1 MLNGMKSIAIG
12 FQICTL
18 VVLFGLNGGTYEVQA
33 AEITFPHYPP
43 LPESKDDEI
52 KTVIIQVGTMKKSE
66 VMKKI
71 QRLPSIKINKEYDT
85 VFEGFSVSGS
95 ERDLK
100 KLETL
105 NGIKHV
111 YPNHTYSVTVEKSV
125 PYIGAENIRSYL
137 DADDHRLT
145 GEGIKVGV
153 IDTGVDYSHPDLR
166 RNYKGGYD
174 LVDKDSDPMETKSR
188 QGMPTIHGTHVAG
201 IIAAN
206 GKIHGVAPEAEII
219 AYRALGPGGMGTSE
233 QVIAAIEKA
242 IKDKVDVINLSLG
255 NNVNGPDWPTSIA
268 LNKAVEKGIV
278 AVTSSGN
285 SGPNMWTVGSPGTA
299 SNAISVGASTPPIK
313 IPYITI
319 GIENRAVDLT
329 PMQGA
334 RDWKFEREEEIV
346 VAGLG
351 YPQDIPKRVKGKIAL
366 IERGTIPFTEK
377 AINAM
382 KKGAIGVIMY
392 NNVEGEFAGGLEI
405 DLPIPVVS
413 VSKENGQF
421 LKKNIK
427 NQPYIKT
434 NYKHVE
440 DSIADFSSRGPVTY
454 TWDIKPDVVAP
465 GVAIESTIP
474 NGYESL
480 QGTSMAA
487 PHVAGA
493 AALIKQAHPD
503 WNPDQIKAALM
514 NTAKLLMN
522 KENYYSTIEQGA
534 GRIQIDKAVKADTLI
549 YPSSFSFGL
558 FYHEDQREQK
568 EVTLTIDNQ
577 SSFEKSYSF
586 DLPKAQN
593 GLQWKLPKT
602 FTVSPKSKK
611 KITVSLDITPTVLEK
626 GIHSSWL
633 TILEEGKEIK
643 LPYIYVIEEP
653 NYPRIMGFQFGPG
666 DKPKTFRYEAYLP
679 GGAEEFGIA
688 LYDPD
693 TLRFIKF
700 LDFSTNVT
708 RGMLKRELTQEEIGV
723 EGTIKALVYVKNK
736 GKEDTI
742 EAMITIEDT
751 IVLEGE
757 R

>member
-1 MLNGMKSIAIG
+1 
-12 FQICTL
+12 
-18 VVLFGLNGGTYEVQA
+18 
-33 AEITFPHYPP
+33 
-43 LPESKDDEI
+43 
-52 KTVIIQVGTMKKSE
+52 MKKSE
-66 VMKKI
+66 VLDRLK
-71 QRLPSIKINKEYDT
+71 QLPSIKVNKEYDT
-85 VFEGFSVSGS
+85 VFEGFSVTGN
-95 ERDLK
+95 EEDLK
-100 KLETL
+100 KLTEMTSVE
-105 NGIKHV
+105 NV
-111 YPNHTYSVTVEKSV
+111 YPNQTYSVTVEKSV
-125 PYIGAENIRSYL
+125 HYIGAEDIRSYL
-137 DADDHRLT
+137 DADNHRLT

-174 LVDKDSDPMETKSR
+174 LVDKDSDPMETKAK

-255 NNVNGPDWPTSIA
+255 NDVNGPDWPTSLA
-268 LNKAVEKGIV
+268 LNKAAENGIV

-299 SNAISVGASTPPIK
+299 SKAISVGASTPPIQ
-313 IPYITI
+313 IPYVTI
-319 GIENRAVDLT
+319 GVNERQINVT
-329 PMQGA
+329 QMQGA
-334 RDWKFEREEEIV
+334 SEWSFNREEEIV
-346 VAGLG
+346 FGGKG
-351 YPQDIPKRVKGKIAL
+351 YPQDIPNTVKGKIAL

-377 AINAM
+377 AINAL
-382 KKGAIGVIMY
+382 KKGAIGVMIY
-392 NNVEGEFAGGLEI
+392 NNVKGEFAGGLEVGI
-405 DLPIPVVS
+405 SIPVVS
-413 VSKENGQF
+413 VSKEDGLF
-421 LKKNIK
+421 LKKK
-427 NQPYIKT
+427 MKQQPYIET
-434 NYKHVE
+434 NYKKVE

-493 AALIKQAHPD
+493 AALIKQAHPT
-503 WNPDQIKAALM
+503 WNPEQIKAALM
-514 NTAKLLMN
+514 NTAKLLVN
-522 KENYYSTIEQGA
+522 KDDYYSTIEQGT

-558 FYHEDQREQK
+558 FHNEDERQQK
-568 EVTLTIDNQ
+568 VITLTIDNQ
-577 SSFEKSYSF
+577 SLMKKSYSF

-593 GLQWKLPKT
+593 GIQWKLPRT
-602 FTVSPKSKK
+602 FTVEPKSKK
-611 KITVSLDITPTVLEK
+611 KISLSLDITPSVLGK
-626 GIHSSWL
+626 GIHSNWL
-633 TILEEGKEIK
+633 TILEDGNEIK

-666 DKPKTFRYEAYLP
+666 DKPKTFKYEAYLP

-700 LDFSTNVT
+700 LDFSTNVA
-708 RGMLKRELTQEEIGV
+708 RGMLKKELTQKEIGI
-723 EGTIKALVYVKNK
+723 EGTFKALVFVKNK

-742 EAMITIEDT
+742 EVMISIEDSV
-751 IVLEGE
+751 VLEE
-757 R
+757 E

>member
-1 MLNGMKSIAIG
+1 MLKGMKWIVIG
-12 FQICTL
+12 LQICTL
-18 VVLFGLNGGTYEVQA
+18 LILTGASGGAYEVLA
-33 AEITFPHYPP
+33 KDVTFPHYPP
-43 LPESKDDEI
+43 LPDSRVEGI
-52 KTVIIQVGTMKKSE
+52 KTVIIQAKTMKKSE
-66 VMKKI
+66 VLDRLK
-71 QRLPSIKINKEYDT
+71 QLPSIKVNKEYDT
-85 VFEGFSVSGS
+85 VFEGFSVTGN
-95 ERDLK
+95 EEDLK
-100 KLETL
+100 KLTEMTSVE
-105 NGIKHV
+105 NV
-111 YPNHTYSVTVEKSV
+111 YPNQTYSVTVEKSV
-125 PYIGAENIRSYL
+125 HYIGAEDIRSYL
-137 DADDHRLT
+137 DADNHRLT

-174 LVDKDSDPMETKSR
+174 LVDKDSDPMETKAK

-255 NNVNGPDWPTSIA
+255 NDVNGPDWPTSLA
-268 LNKAVEKGIV
+268 LNKAAENGIV

-299 SNAISVGASTPPIK
+299 SKAISVGASTPPIQ
-313 IPYITI
+313 IPYVTI
-319 GIENRAVDLT
+319 GVNERQINVT
-329 PMQGA
+329 QMQGA
-334 RDWKFEREEEIV
+334 SEWSFNREEEIV
-346 VAGLG
+346 FGGKG
-351 YPQDIPKRVKGKIAL
+351 YPQDIPNTVKGKIAL

-377 AINAM
+377 AINAL
-382 KKGAIGVIMY
+382 KKGAIGVMIY
-392 NNVEGEFAGGLEI
+392 NNVKGEFAGGLEVGI
-405 DLPIPVVS
+405 SIPVVS
-413 VSKENGQF
+413 VSKEDGLF
-421 LKKNIK
+421 LKKK
-427 NQPYIKT
+427 MKQQPYIET
-434 NYKHVE
+434 NYKKVE

-493 AALIKQAHPD
+493 AALIKQAHPT
-503 WNPDQIKAALM
+503 WNPEQIKAALM
-514 NTAKLLMN
+514 NTAKLLVN
-522 KENYYSTIEQGA
+522 KDDYYSTIEQGT

-558 FYHEDQREQK
+558 FHNEDERQQK
-568 EVTLTIDNQ
+568 VITLTIDNQ
-577 SSFEKSYSF
+577 SLMKKSYSF

-593 GLQWKLPKT
+593 GIQWKLPRT
-602 FTVSPKSKK
+602 FTVEPKSKK
-611 KITVSLDITPTVLEK
+611 KISLSLDITPSVLGK
-626 GIHSSWL
+626 GIHSNWL
-633 TILEEGKEIK
+633 TILEDGNEIK

-666 DKPKTFRYEAYLP
+666 DKPKTFKYEAYLP

-700 LDFSTNVT
+700 LDFSTNVA
-708 RGMLKRELTQEEIGV
+708 RGMLKKELTQKEIGI
-723 EGTIKALVYVKNK
+723 EGTFKALVFVKNK

-742 EAMITIEDT
+742 EVMISIEDSV
-751 IVLEGE
+751 VLEE
-757 R
+757 E